1 MKFLLT
7 GSSGF
12 IGSRMLNAINDNVVL
27 LSRHKNSLYP
37 TMICDF
43 EKDEIPSF
51 AFKSV
56 DVVIHLAGLSHDF
69 GDASKIEDLYRK
81 VNIDATVKLATLAS
95 QNNVKRF
102 VFISSVKAGGKAIY
116 GRCRLEYEQDSPDG
130 VYGRTKR
137 EAELA
142 VLEIGKKSNMH
153 VTVIRPA
160 LVYGPNVKGNLK
172 LMLSGIKKGWFPP
185 LPVTNN
191 KRSMIHVDDL
201 VRAILL
207 VAEDERTNGKIFIAT
222 DGKLYSS
229 REIYESMCVLV
240 GKSIPKWSIPKFI
253 FDLAKLLNPRF
264 KYKIDKLL
272 GDECYS
278 SEGLEGLGFK
288 PNKTLIEMNETSF

>member
-1 MKFLLT
+1 MKYLLT

-12 IGSRMLNAINDNVVL
+12 IGSRLLNAINDNVVL
-27 LSRHKNSLYP
+27 LSRNKNSSYP

-56 DVVIHLAGLSHDF
+56 EVVIHLAGLSHDF

-81 VNIDATVKLATLAS
+81 VNIDATVELATLAS

-102 VFISSVKAGGKAIY
+102 VFISSVKAGGKPIY
-116 GRCRLEYEQDSPDG
+116 GRCRLENEQDSPDG

-142 VLEIGKKSNMH
+142 ILEIGKKTDMH

-185 LPVTNN
+185 LPMTNN

-207 VAEDERTNGKIFIAT
+207 VKEKGIDGEIYNVT
-222 DGKLYSS
+222 DGKDYSTT
-229 REIYESMCVLV
+229 EIYETLCELIKKDLPKIRLPLFLLNLLSFIPGKINKTVIKLV
-240 GKSIPKWSIPKFI
+240 RDDRYSSSKIESLGFS
-253 FDLAKLLNPRF
+253 AKLRF
-264 KYKIDKLL
+264 RDL
-272 GDECYS
+272 
-278 SEGLEGLGFK
+278 
-288 PNKTLIEMNETSF
+288 NETLF

>member
-12 IGSRMLNAINDNVVL
+12 VGSRLLNAINDNVVL
-27 LSRHKNSLYP
+27 LSRHKNSSYP
-37 TMICDF
+37 TIICDF

-51 AFKSV
+51 ASKSV
-56 DVVIHLAGLSHDF
+56 DVVIHLAGVSHDF
-69 GDASKIEDLYRK
+69 GDASKIEDYYRK
-81 VNIDATVKLATLAS
+81 INIDATVKLATLAS

-102 VFISSVKAGGKAIY
+102 VFISSVKAGGKPIY

-142 VLEIGKKSNMH
+142 ILEIGKKSNMH

-185 LPVTNN
+185 LPMTNN

-201 VRAILL
+201 VREILL
-207 VAEDERTNGKIFIAT
+207 FDEDELTNGKIFTAT

-240 GKSIPKWSIPKFI
+240 GKSIPKWSMPKFI
-253 FDLAKLLNPRF
+253 FDLAKLINPRF

-278 SEGLEGLGFK
+278 SEALEGLGFK
-288 PNKTLIEMNETSF
+288 PEKTIIEMNETSF